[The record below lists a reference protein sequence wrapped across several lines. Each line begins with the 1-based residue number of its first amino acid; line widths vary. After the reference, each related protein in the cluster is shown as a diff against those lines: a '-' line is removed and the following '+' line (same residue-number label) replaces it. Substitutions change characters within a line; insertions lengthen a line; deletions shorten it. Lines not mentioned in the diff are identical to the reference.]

1 VDDLLC
7 ENNIRGNA
15 SIGNKIRLSLANII
29 GEMGLNSIGQ
39 GFSYDFIDDI
49 AEINRYIILSD
60 SRIILFGYKR

>member
-1 VDDLLC
+1 VDDLLG
-7 ENNIRGNA
+7 ENNIRGNT

-29 GEMGLNSIGQ
+29 GEMGLNSISQ

>member
-29 GEMGLNSIGQ
+29 GEMGLNSISQ

-49 AEINRYIILSD
+49 AEINTYIILSD
-60 SRIILFGYKR
+60 SRIILFGHKR

>member
-29 GEMGLNSIGQ
+29 GEMGLNSISQ

-49 AEINRYIILSD
+49 AEINTYIILSD

>member
-29 GEMGLNSIGQ
+29 GEMGLNSISQ